1 MKEKLQRLQD
11 QGVWAGGCPAGHGG
25 DERDLFD
32 HVLVVQVVSEVTLPG
47 AGDSATG
54 HLVAVAFLG
63 EVAEGGLDAACR

>member
-1 MKEKLQRLQD
+1 M
-11 QGVWAGGCPAGHGG
+11 GC
-25 DERDLFD
+25 EWDLFD